1 MWQLTMWEPAA
12 QPAGKPTTQATVVAE
27 QAQLNRLRKQVDD
40 RWRALAQAQERGA
53 QPSAADALERLYDAY
68 MRAVD
73 AYVARQRAL
82 TRSRG
87 EQRRAS

>member
-1 MWQLTMWEPAA
+1 MWQLTMWEPSGPPATPPTRMSAA
-12 QPAGKPTTQATVVAE
+12 AE
-27 QAQLNRLRKQVDD
+27 QAQLARLRKQVDD
-40 RWRALAQAQERGA
+40 RWRTLALAQERA
-53 QPSAADALERLYDAY
+53 TPDSSAALERLYDAY

>member
-1 MWQLTMWEPAA
+1 MWQLTMWEPAG
-12 QPAGKPTTQATVVAE
+12 QPAGAPTTQASIAAE

-53 QPSAADALERLYDAY
+53 QPPAETLERLYDAY

>member
-1 MWQLTMWEPAA
+1 MWQLTMWESSEPPATTT
-12 QPAGKPTTQATVVAE
+12 PARMSAAAE
-27 QAQLNRLRKQVDD
+27 QAQLARLRKQVDD
-40 RWRALAQAQERGA
+40 RWRTLALAQERETPA
-53 QPSAADALERLYDAY
+53 SSASLERLYDAY

>member
-1 MWQLTMWEPAA
+1 MWQLTMWETAETPATT
-12 QPAGKPTTQATVVAE
+12 PARMSAAAE
-27 QAQLNRLRKQVDD
+27 QAQLARLRKQVDD
-40 RWRALAQAQERGA
+40 RWRTLALAQERA
-53 QPSAADALERLYDAY
+53 TPASSAALERLYDAY

>member
-1 MWQLTMWEPAA
+1 MWQLTMWEAAEPAA
-12 QPAGKPTTQATVVAE
+12 RPAPQATVAAE

-53 QPSAADALERLYDAY
+53 QPSVEQLERLYDAY

>member
-1 MWQLTMWEPAA
+1 MWQLTMWEPAGP
-12 QPAGKPTTQATVVAE
+12 PASRPATQATIAAE
-27 QAQLNRLRKQVDD
+27 QAQLARLRRQVDD
-40 RWRALAQAQERGA
+40 RWRALAQAEERA
-53 QPSAADALERLYDAY
+53 PQPTTEALERLYDAY
-68 MRAVD
+68 VRAVD